1 MIERYRKFEDYEV
14 GQKGITT
21 ARTVTEAHIVCF
33 ANLTADYSYAHMD
46 QHYMKNSV
54 YGTRIAHGLLGSSLV
69 TGILSLEV
77 PHVVGRGIPGA
88 YFYGFEANYR
98 DAIKVGDTINIHW
111 QITEK
116 VNAPVYEG
124 FGLVKTAFQLFNQ
137 EEIPVYDG
145 IVSTLVNKESAKDA
159 ELRLKPGDPWQ
170 ITPYIPDPDQIYY
183 VEDHL
188 VGKGGETDGRTITET
203 DIVNFAGLIG
213 DYNPQYADVEFAKGT
228 MFGERVAQGML
239 VFTIAFGLWVR
250 DGQGKYHWPE
260 SRIVGH
266 LGDNATFF
274 TPVKIG
280 DTIRVRYKIASTRV
294 SKTKPEMGIVTFT
307 IQVMNQRDEVVQV
320 GSILIMIPSRAGL
333 NMQSQHEQEQ

>member
-1 MIERYRKFEDYEV
+1 M
-14 GQKGITT
+14 
-21 ARTVTEAHIVCF
+21 
-33 ANLTADYSYAHMD
+33 
-46 QHYMKNSV
+46 
-54 YGTRIAHGLLGSSLV
+54 
-69 TGILSLEV
+69 
-77 PHVVGRGIPGA
+77 
-88 YFYGFEANYR
+88 
-98 DAIKVGDTINIHW
+98 
-111 QITEK
+111 
-116 VNAPVYEG
+116 
-124 FGLVKTAFQLFNQ
+124 
-137 EEIPVYDG
+137 
-145 IVSTLVNKESAKDA
+145 
-159 ELRLKPGDPWQ
+159 
-170 ITPYIPDPDQIYY
+170 
-183 VEDHL
+183 